1 MILLISLLLLAG
13 TIFVEFNKKKNK
25 TKQPNY
31 KNPSWQKVPNVFIGI
46 KLGSKANIADILEGW
61 ARQYGQQGVFE
72 TRLLFQR
79 FYVICSEKAISQL
92 EQKRPYVI
100 TRRKNLVSAF
110 NSIGADGLFS
120 AEGDTWKKDRRIVA
134 PSLNH
139 KNVEKY
145 VSKIQLV
152 AGRLVEKWSNII
164 DKDPDVQIAINDDVI
179 LSAVD
184 VISLVAFA
192 KDLNTITR
200 GGGELSSV
208 LAKLFEIMMIRTV
221 MPIKYYKIPFIG
233 QHLDG
238 GYKLKK
244 YVVDLMQNVVDDFK
258 HNNNEDKSATFL
270 GRMIEF
276 NKKTGDDSMSMER
289 FVGNLLTMFGA
300 GSETTAST
308 LTMCLYEIAKD
319 TTGLQNELYYE
330 MSQMA
335 SIDDADLDAYFTSLP
350 RLRSLVYEVLRL
362 KGPTP
367 IFGVE
372 NVEPVEIDGITI
384 PTGSYFM
391 FLHKYITEV
400 ESFDESTGK
409 GTRKGLL
416 NTPIHEFC
424 ARRWLKQDEEGQ
436 MYFVKPT
443 FATGFRTFGS
453 GLRICPGKELAEVEI
468 LVFLAFILREFEIS
482 LSPNHPKITMITQLA
497 QRANEDIC
505 LTMKKRKTK
514 DC

>member
-13 TIFVEFNKKKNK
+13 TIFVELNKKKKNK
-25 TKQPNY
+25 TKQPN
-31 KNPSWQKVPNVFIGI
+31 KNPSWPKVPNVFIGI

-110 NSIGADGLFS
+110 NSIGANGLFS

-139 KNVEKY
+139 KNVEKH

-152 AGRLVEKWSNII
+152 AGRLVEKWSKII
-164 DKDPDVQIAINDDVI
+164 DQDPDVQIAINDDVI

-238 GYKLKK
+238 GQKLQK
-244 YVVDLMQNVVDDFK
+244 YVVNLMQNVVK
-258 HNNNEDKSATFL
+258 LWCKML
-270 GRMIEF
+270 
-276 NKKTGDDSMSMER
+276 
-289 FVGNLLTMFGA
+289 
-300 GSETTAST
+300 
-308 LTMCLYEIAKD
+308 
-319 TTGLQNELYYE
+319 
-330 MSQMA
+330 
-335 SIDDADLDAYFTSLP
+335 
-350 RLRSLVYEVLRL
+350 
-362 KGPTP
+362 
-367 IFGVE
+367 
-372 NVEPVEIDGITI
+372 
-384 PTGSYFM
+384 
-391 FLHKYITEV
+391 
-400 ESFDESTGK
+400 
-409 GTRKGLL
+409 
-416 NTPIHEFC
+416 
-424 ARRWLKQDEEGQ
+424 
-436 MYFVKPT
+436 
-443 FATGFRTFGS
+443 
-453 GLRICPGKELAEVEI
+453 
-468 LVFLAFILREFEIS
+468 
-482 LSPNHPKITMITQLA
+482 
-497 QRANEDIC
+497 
-505 LTMKKRKTK
+505 
-514 DC
+514 